1 MNEGQFQKI
10 VVGAALLPVEAF
22 GLMILLGALHSFLPV
37 AAIGYWTAFG
47 IVFGI
52 DALAATVTKVRQA
65 K

>member
-1 MNEGQFQKI
+1 MNEDQIQKLVTGI
-10 VVGAALLPVEAF
+10 ALLPVEAF

-52 DALAATVTKVRQA
+52 DALAATAMKFR

>member
-1 MNEGQFQKI
+1 MNEDRFEKLVTG
-10 VVGAALLPVEAF
+10 VALLPVEAF
-22 GLMILLGALHSFLPV
+22 GLMILMGALHSFLPV

-52 DALAATVTKVRQA
+52 DALAATITKLRQA